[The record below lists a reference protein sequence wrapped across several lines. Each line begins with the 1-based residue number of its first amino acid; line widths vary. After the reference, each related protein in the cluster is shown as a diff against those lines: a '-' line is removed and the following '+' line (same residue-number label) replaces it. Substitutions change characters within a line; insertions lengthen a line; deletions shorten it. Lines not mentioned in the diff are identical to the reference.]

1 MAEGHLAA
9 LFGVGCKPGNQVIA
23 DFDETVGDRIFAL
36 RDVNQLAGQVN
47 VFSIQAPELGLAP
60 RPAKRPIAI
69 ARHKSAPVA
78 RKRASASGKVK
89 IPALVICSLAFSI
102 PRAGFFKRL

>member
-1 MAEGHLAA
+1 MSSALEPRIVRVTAEGDLAA
-9 LFGVGCKPGNQVIA
+9 LFGAGCEPGNQVIA

-69 ARHKSAPVA
+69 ARHKSAPS
-78 RKRASASGKVK
+78 R
-89 IPALVICSLAFSI
+89 PQE
-102 PRAGFFKRL
+102 GFGFR